1 MIVTRALIGL
11 NVLAFL
17 WEVKAGGPGLLN
29 IGLGNVNADFT
40 QIGNFTLAPIQVT
53 YSHEY
58 YRMFT
63 SAFMHASLAHIALNM
78 LSLYWL
84 GRFVEA
90 GLGPWRTLLLYAVSL
105 FVASIA
111 VVLFSTP
118 DIPTLGA
125 SGAIY
130 GLFGAIFGIG
140 LKLRDRGS
148 ELVRSNI
155 GILVIN
161 LLFSFEMPGISW
173 QAHIGGLIAGFLASL
188 ALFWPPRPVHAVV
201 VDHNSGAQYESTLE
215 EPSNEQQRY

>member
-1 MIVTRALIGL
+1 MITRALIVL

-17 WEVKAGGPGLLN
+17 WEVKVGGPGLLN
-29 IGLGNVNADFT
+29 FGLGGGSNANYTPIDPYA
-40 QIGNFTLAPIQVT
+40 LAPVQITVG
-53 YSHEY
+53 HEY
-58 YRMFT
+58 YRMIT
-63 SAFMHASLAHIALNM
+63 SAFIHYDLAHIGLNM

-90 GLGPWRTLLLYAVSL
+90 GLGPWRMLLLYFISL
-105 FVASIA
+105 IAASTA
-111 VVLFSTP
+111 VVLFSPP
-118 DIPTLGA
+118 DAATLGA

-140 LKLRDRGS
+140 LKLRERGS
-148 ELVRSNI
+148 DLVRSNI

-161 LLFSFEMPGISW
+161 LVFSFGFPGISW

-201 VDHNSGAQYESTLE
+201 VDRTSGAQYESTLE
-215 EPSNEQQRY
+215 EPPNEQHRY